1 MRTKMTV
8 GRMAVK
14 TTNPGK
20 PVKKTAEPNPSKPV
34 KKTAEQ
40 AQAEALSRYNAKKAS
55 QKALS
60 SSLEKLQ
67 SEAAARAKAK
77 AGGYKTNAKGE
88 LILSGGKKA
97 TYKGGVTPEKM
108 KNANVQI
115 TKTLPEV
122 TVKAT
127 KRAAVSNLAS
137 YNKKAKK

>member
-14 TTNPGK
+14 TTNPG
-20 PVKKTAEPNPSKPV
+20 KPV

-60 SSLEKLQ
+60 SSMAKTQ
-67 SEAAARAKAK
+67 AAAAERYNAKKEAK
-77 AGGYKTNAKGE
+77 SGEYKTNPKGQ
-88 LILSGGKKA
+88 LVLAGGRTA

-108 KNANVQI
+108 KSANVRI

-122 TVKAT
+122 SVKAT

-137 YNKKAKK
+137 YKNKAKK